1 MFEIDGN
8 SIFANRGDVV
18 FFSVEAQEKTTETD
32 ENGEPYIFQPGDV
45 VRMTVYGKKN
55 ANNVVMQKDFPVFAE
70 SESVAI
76 FLSEEDTKL
85 EETISKPKEYWYEIV
100 LNPESNPQTIIG
112 YDEEGA
118 KVFTLYP
125 EGDDISYN
133 PPEIDPD
140 DIPIVDDE
148 LDLTSKRPIE
158 NQAVAR
164 AIARLEA
171 EIEALKKGG
180 GSV

>member
-18 FFSVEAQEKTTETD
+18 FFSVEAEEDGVSYVFK
-32 ENGEPYIFQPGDV
+32 PGDV

-55 ANNVVMQKDFPVFAE
+55 AENVVMKKDFPVFAE
-70 SESVAI
+70 TESVAI
-76 FLSEEDTKL
+76 FLSEEETKF
-85 EETISKPKEYWYEIV
+85 EDIISKPKEYWYEIV

-112 YDEEGA
+112 YDDDGA

-125 EGDDISYN
+125 EGDGPSYDE
-133 PPEIDPD
+133 PEINPE

-180 GSV
+180 SV